1 MKARVGMERTV
12 RRGGIAIAGFSV
24 LVCGLALLVVPVP
37 GTSLVVFPI
46 GLAILA
52 KEFDWARR
60 LLAWSRG
67 VLRRLWSHVTR
78 AFHAALAA
86 SP

>member
-1 MKARVGMERTV
+1 MEKTV
-12 RRGGIAIAGFSV
+12 RRGAIAIAGFGV
-24 LVCGLALLVVPVP
+24 LLGGLALLVVPVP
-37 GTSLVVFPI
+37 GTSLVVFPL

-67 VLRRLWSHVTR
+67 VLRRLWCHVTR
-78 AFHAALAA
+78 AFQAAPAA